1 MNISFGKKIPIG
13 ACQIINKVTKKPEDV
28 TIFEHDCKD
37 IEDFE
42 YFKNLKGTWEY
53 KNEVAKSALQKLK
66 EPSSS
71 QNTKIYSMETKRG
84 KTTGI
89 MEVVQYGKLCDV
101 QHLESHYK
109 GLYSLSGTSLLT
121 HLAKEQLNYNSESI
135 FVSNPAL
142 SARRF
147 YTQHCFFKPYGPL
160 ALELNQKGMKKL
172 IDKTEKTILNLEG

>member
-1 MNISFGKKIPIG
+1 MNISFGKKIPI
-13 ACQIINKVTKKPEDV
+13 ATCQIINEAAKKPETV

-42 YFKNLKGTWEY
+42 YFKNLKGSWVY
-53 KNEVAKSALQKLK
+53 KNEIAKSALQKFN
-66 EPSSS
+66 EPSSKS
-71 QNTKIYSMETKRG
+71 DTKIYSMETKRG

-89 MEVVQYGKLCDV
+89 MEVSQYGKLCDV

-109 GLYSLSGTSLLT
+109 GLYSLSGTSLLAY
-121 HLAKEQLNYNSESI
+121 LAKEQLNYNAESI

-142 SARRF
+142 SARKF
-147 YTQHCFFKPYGPL
+147 YTRHCFFEPYGPI

-172 IDKTEKTILNLEG
+172 INKTEKTILNLEG